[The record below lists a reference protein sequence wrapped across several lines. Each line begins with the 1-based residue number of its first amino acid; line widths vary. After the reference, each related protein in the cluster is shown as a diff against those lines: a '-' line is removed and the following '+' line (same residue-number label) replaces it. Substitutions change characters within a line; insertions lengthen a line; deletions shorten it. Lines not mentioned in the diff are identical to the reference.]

1 MAKLGGL
8 VTEATDENVVI
19 TAPTLNATKYTS
31 IGALAVAVATPVL
44 TFITNQEAAV
54 REAALTIAV
63 VALPSVAVVVA
74 ADILARAY
82 VQAKAPAAPG
92 APADAAAVKPAGSA
106 AISMAGDP
114 VRVRVTK
121 KGQDPF
127 RLIAMRHDPA
137 TAGWQFLVARK
148 DQMSWVAESE
158 VDEYISG

>member
-8 VTEATDENVVI
+8 VTEATDENVII

-82 VQAKAPAAPG
+82 VQAKAPAAP
-92 APADAAAVKPAGSA
+92 ADAAAVKPAGSA
-106 AISMAGDP
+106 AISMGGDP

-137 TAGWQFLVARK
+137 TAGWQFLLARK

-158 VDEYISG
+158 VDEYIAG